1 MYKYKEN
8 FIMKKIL
15 SLLISVIMVV
25 SSIVLLVSC
34 GGEKTPETTTAEPTT
49 ASTTEATT
57 TAAPTTAT
65 TTAEPTTTLTTA
77 TTAAPAVVNEYTYVN
92 NDVGLKFK
100 APVGW
105 VVGATSPFMVADN
118 STGNNI
124 TIVEEPLGG
133 YQIPDFIEIMAQT
146 LTTYYT
152 QIGYGDVAANEP
164 FDAMLGTVNC
174 TVLPISL
181 SANGVSMTQYMCFIE
196 NGESVVELT
205 VTVVDGS
212 PFSTFEAMFE

>member
-1 MYKYKEN
+1 
-8 FIMKKIL
+8 MKKTL

-34 GGEKTPETTTAEPTT
+34 GGEKAPETTTAEPTT

-57 TAAPTTAT
+57 TAMPTTATTTAT
-65 TTAEPTTTLTTA
+65 TTAEPTTAAPTTA

-105 VVGATSPFMVADN
+105 VVGATSPFTVADN

-146 LTTYYT
+146 LTTFYT
-152 QIGYGDVAANEP
+152 QIGYSDVAANEP

-212 PFSTFEAMFE
+212 PLSTFEAMFE

>member
-1 MYKYKEN
+1 MYKYKEK
-8 FIMKKIL
+8 FKMKKTL

-57 TAAPTTAT
+57 TAAPTTST
-65 TTAEPTTTLTTA
+65 TTAEPTTTPTTA
-77 TTAAPAVVNEYTYVN
+77 TTAAPVVVNEYTYVN

-105 VVGATSPFMVADN
+105 VVGATSPFVVADN
-118 STGNNI
+118 LTGNNI

-181 SANGVSMTQYMCFIE
+181 TANGVSMTQYMCFIE